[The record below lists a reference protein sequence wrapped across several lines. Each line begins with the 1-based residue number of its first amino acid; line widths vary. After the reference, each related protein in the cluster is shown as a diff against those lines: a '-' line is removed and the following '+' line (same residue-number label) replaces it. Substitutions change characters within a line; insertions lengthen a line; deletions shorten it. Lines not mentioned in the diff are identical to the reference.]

1 MTLHDYLTSL
11 RRHWVVIVLLT
22 ILGGAAGFGYAQT
35 QTDMYSSTSSVM
47 VIPARGDST
56 SELVQGAN
64 YVQTLV
70 QTYIVVATSPQVLQ
84 PVIDDLDLDMT
95 PQALAGTMT
104 VDSPLNTA
112 VLDIQVLNADPELAR
127 DIANA
132 TADELAN
139 AVSDLSPQNADNQP
153 AVRVRTIS
161 SAQVPSYAVLP
172 NTRLVT
178 IMGALVGLAL
188 GFAYALLRRLFA
200 TRVTSNADIAD
211 ITETPVLG
219 DIIASS
225 NGRTVPAT
233 IRTDPTGSVAES
245 MRSFVAGL
253 RFANVDGDTRV
264 LLVTSSE
271 SGEGK
276 SSISVATALIMAE
289 QGSTVLLID
298 ADLRRSSVGEL
309 TQLESSVGLT
319 TVLLGDVRLET
330 AVQPWASTGVDI
342 LTSGVLPPNPGQL
355 LTSERV
361 GEIVADVREKYD
373 YVIIDSPPML
383 AVSDPRWLAPVADG
397 VVVLAR
403 ARKTRR
409 DALTRTLAA
418 LNSTRTPVLGIVLNG
433 VKREAN
439 NPYYATEP
447 KRSRR
452 SLGRRRPE
460 PEKDSKPSGE

>member
-1 MTLHDYLTSL
+1 MTIREYLQSL
-11 RRHWVVIVLLT
+11 RRHWLVIVLLT
-22 ILGGAAGFGYAQT
+22 LVGGGAGFLYAQA
-35 QTDMYSSTSSVM
+35 QTEMYSATSSVV

-64 YVQTLV
+64 YVQNLV
-70 QTYIVVATSPQVLQ
+70 QTYIVVATSPQVLE
-84 PVIDDLDLDMT
+84 PVIDDLGLDTT

-112 VLDIQVLNADPELAR
+112 VLDIRVLNADPALAR

-153 AVRVRTIS
+153 AVRLATIS
-161 SAQVPSYAVLP
+161 SALLPASPVLP
-172 NTRLVT
+172 NTRLLT
-178 IMGALVGLAL
+178 IIGAIGGLVL
-188 GFAYALLRRLFA
+188 GVAYALLRRLFA
-200 TRVTSNADIAD
+200 TRITSNADIAD
-211 ITETPVLG
+211 LTETPVLG
-219 DIIASS
+219 DIVESS
-225 NGRTVPAT
+225 GGRSVPAT

-253 RFANVDGDTRV
+253 RFANVDGNTRV

-276 SSISVATALIMAE
+276 SSVSVATALIMAE
-289 QGSTVLLID
+289 QGSSVVLID

-309 TQLESSVGLT
+309 TQLESAVGLT
-319 TVLLGDVRLET
+319 TVLLGDVNLDT
-330 AVQPWASTGVDI
+330 AIQSWASTGVDI

-355 LTSERV
+355 LTSQRV
-361 GEIVADVREKYD
+361 GEIVSTLRDRYD

-403 ARKTRR
+403 ARRTKR
-409 DALTRTLAA
+409 DRLVRTLAA
-418 LNSTRTPVLGIVLNG
+418 LTSTRTTVLGIVLNG

-439 NPYYATEP
+439 NPYYTAEP
-447 KRSRR
+447 KRSRL
-452 SLGRRRPE
+452 SLGRRRP
-460 PEKDSKPSGE
+460 PEADVFPAGG